1 MPSELPTPKNVIVT
15 QDPAELPP
23 YPLNPPVRSPLKRT
37 GQGLRFVILQ
47 QPTKSGKD
55 KVYTIPDALGSGG
68 DTQIGESRKSRVM
81 PPGQTANP
89 PEAPNDKCDFDK
101 PPEGVDRKMLEVDN
115 IKPFGPMVHKL
126 VYSRRHIEKL
136 REIKPDDLPDAVA
149 QFYEIAE
156 NGCCTFGAVFDGLA
170 VGMNF
175 GEYLRSGASQRHLH
189 YQVAG
194 ISPATY
200 NPGDRLGALCQAYRS
215 VHPGED
221 YLSDYEEALVAA
233 NLVVGRASNGRAFAF
248 APISPRFK
256 GEVQIMLTRREGQNG
271 HILDT
276 TPQEREALGELQY
289 ILLRRLD
296 WLGCVA
302 LNQLWYMTRFSTAN
316 TFGQRLIVSICPR
329 TSIMAQYEL
338 LGYSVIDM
346 MPWEA
351 AATLRAAESLYFGL
365 RP

>member
-1 MPSELPTPKNVIVT
+1 MPSELATPNNVIVT
-15 QDPAELPP
+15 QDPAELPV
-23 YPLNPPVRSPLKRT
+23 YPLDPAVRSPLKRT

-47 QPTKSGKD
+47 QPTKSGRD

-68 DTQIGESRKSRVM
+68 DTQVGESRKCRVM

-89 PEAPNDKCDFDK
+89 PEASKDKCDFDN
-101 PPEGVDRKMLEVDN
+101 PPGGVDRKMLEVDN
-115 IKPFGPMVHKL
+115 VNPFGPMVHKL

-136 REIKPDDLPDAVA
+136 REIEHDDLADAVT
-149 QFYEIAE
+149 QFFEIAQG
-156 NGCCTFGAVFDGLA
+156 GCRRFGATFDGLA
-170 VGMNF
+170 IGMNF

-200 NPGDRLGALCQAYRS
+200 NPGDRLGALCRGYRR
-215 VHPGED
+215 VHPGQD
-221 YLSDYEEALVAA
+221 YLSDYEEALIDA
-233 NLVVGRASNGRAFAF
+233 NLVVARAANCHAFAF

-256 GEVQIMLTRREGQNG
+256 GEIQIMLSRREGKNG
-271 HILDT
+271 NILDT
-276 TPQEREALGELQY
+276 TPREREALGELQY

-296 WLGCVA
+296 WLDCVA
-302 LNQLWYMTRFSTAN
+302 LNQLWYTTRFSTAN

-346 MPWEA
+346 MPWQA
-351 AATLRAAESLYFGL
+351 AATLRAAESLHFGL